1 MCCKS
6 CPFPLVSKML
16 HCHVNCHS
24 SRDYSFNQF
33 HLFKATPCPLRDY
46 LKSSPLAP
54 NPSPHC
60 VQSAPADQLAA
71 SCLLLSS
78 PVQPNISLGL
88 IFTFT
93 RVNLMS
99 LLELAG
105 LSSRV
110 SYFCAGFHYHRG
122 SIEATMDVLNPRYCS
137 LISPQFV
144 TLLIPDFVFTRF
156 QGVPDPA

>member
-1 MCCKS
+1 
-6 CPFPLVSKML
+6 ML

-33 HLFKATPCPLRDY
+33 HLSKATPRPLRDY

-71 SCLLLSS
+71 SCLLFSS
-78 PVQPNISLGL
+78 PAQPNLSLGL

-99 LLELAG
+99 LQELAG

-110 SYFCAGFHYHRG
+110 SWKCFLRLFAGFHYHRG

-144 TLLIPDFVFTRF
+144 TLLIPDCVFTRF
-156 QGVPDPA
+156 QGVPDPAWLIHWETT